1 MRVWFNHWFS
11 TAYHLINLMR
21 DGKDLFVIGSSTNP
35 NTVYKQACDGWY
47 VEDGSIT
54 AEEYP
59 KFCLEFCREHGVNIF
74 VPRRFLNEVVKYR
87 EDFERIGV
95 RLFAD
100 RNAELIG
107 LLEDKAATYRFFAE
121 RDFDCV
127 PPMAVATSPEE
138 FVRGYELLK
147 STADRVCYKLIVD
160 EGARSFRVIDD
171 SIESVSGVLSKPG
184 TKLTFEAAK
193 KVIGSYDFSVPILMM
208 PYLEGTEISA
218 DCLRT
223 ASGNLIIPRFKM
235 NGRFSE
241 IRFDKAIMDECNRII
256 DTLKIEMPLNIQFKM
271 SGGKP
276 YLLEINPRMSGGLQ
290 LSCAATGINIPK
302 IALNRLLGKAEIPWR
317 YPDFESR
324 KVAHIETPICLN

>member
-21 DGKDLFVIGSSTNP
+21 DGEDLFVIGSSANP
-35 NTVYKQACDGWY
+35 DMVYKQACDEWY
-47 VEDGSIT
+47 AEDGSIA

-59 KFCLEFCREHGVNIF
+59 EFCLEFCREHGVDVF
-74 VPRRFLNEVVKYR
+74 VPRRFLSEVAKR
-87 EDFERIGV
+87 RSDFERLGV

-100 RNAELIG
+100 GNSGLIG

-121 RDFDCV
+121 RDFGCV
-127 PPMAVATSPEE
+127 PPVAIASSLDE
-138 FVRGYELLK
+138 FTAGYELLK
-147 STADRVCYKLIVD
+147 STADRVCYKLITD
-160 EGARSFRVIDD
+160 DGARSFRVIDD
-171 SIESVSGVLSKPG
+171 SIEAVSGVLSKPG

-193 KVIGSYDFSVPILMM
+193 KVLGGYDFSVPVLMM

-241 IRFDKAIMDECNRII
+241 IRLDKDIMDECNKIMNALR
-256 DTLKIEMPLNIQFKM
+256 IEMPLNIQFKM

-302 IALNRLLGKAEIPWR
+302 IALNRLLGKPEILWS
-317 YPDFESR
+317 YPDFQSR
-324 KVAHIETPICLN
+324 KVAHIETPICLD